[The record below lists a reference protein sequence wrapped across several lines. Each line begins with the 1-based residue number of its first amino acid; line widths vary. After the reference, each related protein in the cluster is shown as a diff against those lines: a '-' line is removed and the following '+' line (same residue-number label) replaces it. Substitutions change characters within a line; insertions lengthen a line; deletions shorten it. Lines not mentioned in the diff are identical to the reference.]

1 MTGLTTGGQSL
12 RLEKKL
18 TINSW
23 KRHALCD
30 SVLSK
35 ERNRWKFEHDIRNS
49 MGNKIKSSY
58 NENISK
64 YEHFTHKINKTYS
77 HHVCPL

>member
-1 MTGLTTGGQSL
+1 
-12 RLEKKL
+12 
-18 TINSW
+18 
-23 KRHALCD
+23 
-30 SVLSK
+30 
-35 ERNRWKFEHDIRNS
+35 

-77 HHVCPL
+77 HHVCPLKFLAISAVLSLLYHHCYSC